1 MQFKQIHPSSFE
13 RPAFELQAAYACLS
27 NTLGHMKQQVSSS
40 LPPQTIKINKKQNI
54 HLRN

>member
-27 NTLGHMKQQVSSS
+27 NTLGRMKQQVSSS